1 MLTEFSQVESL
12 RQVVTFLLALALGAS
27 LCLLHD
33 GVRCFHVLW
42 PPGRARAAV
51 SDVLGFSLAAVATAL
66 FFMVRCSGQ
75 ARLFALLGEGIGFVA
90 WRWLI
95 SRRVMPPVVRLL
107 KHVRAACRQIG
118 SRLRAALARL
128 GRKMA
133 EIYRKTHK
141 NSQKRLAKRRSP
153 DV

>member
-12 RQVVTFLLALALGAS
+12 RQVVTFLLALALGAA

-33 GVRCFHVLW
+33 GVRCFHVLL

-75 ARLFALLGEGIGFVA
+75 ARLFALLGEGIGFAA

-107 KHVRAACRQIG
+107 KRVRAACRLAG
-118 SRLRAALARL
+118 GRLCAALDRL
-128 GRKMA
+128 GKKTAALFQKMH
-133 EIYRKTHK
+133 KTI
-141 NSQKRLAKRRSP
+141 
-153 DV
+153 